1 MASDIW
7 MYFTRNSNNQAICKN
22 ILCASKYDM
31 KSSTTPSLWYHTEHS
46 KKNCRETTMSGIE
59 GEEMKPKRRNF
70 LNIFKKPI
78 GYYLS
83 KIVAEDN
90 TSINTAL

>member
-22 ILCASKYDM
+22 ILYASKYDM

-59 GEEMKPKRRNF
+59 GEEMKPKRRNL

-78 GYYLS
+78 
-83 KIVAEDN
+83 
-90 TSINTAL
+90 